1 VTCGPLCRRHARAHQ
16 TGRDKA
22 AVLRHLGNRC
32 TCAGCSWHADA
43 CDVSDLELLE
53 VDHTHGNGATV
64 RNTRIDGTRRR
75 TRTKNRWSLYLRE
88 IATHPTTHGLQLL
101 CANCHRSVTVARRES
116 VDLSSNGSGSPPQ
129 SQAT

>member
-1 VTCGPLCRRHARAHQ
+1 VTCSALCKRQAHAHK

-43 CDVSDLELLE
+43 CHLSDLELLE

-75 TRTKNRWSLYLRE
+75 TCTKKRWGLYLRE

-101 CANCHRSVTVARRES
+101 CANCHRAVTVARRQA
-116 VDLSSNGSGSPPQ
+116 LGPP
-129 SQAT
+129 